1 MPVPED
7 DILCRFIRPKDWSR
21 ILNRPKPGAFKQAA
35 LSVWHD
41 ARLRERGF
49 SLEDLRI
56 DHLAGYGQSHHTAGD
71 YIDCAREA
79 AQRDGEPFQVQV
91 EWRPEDQ
98 YVAEPWRHWRYA
110 HVQVE
115 AIEGPAQFLPE
126 FRRVLA
132 ERARVVIPPDQCPH
146 LPCAA

>member
-35 LSVWHD
+35 LSVWHQT
-41 ARLRERGF
+41 RLHERGA
-49 SLEDLRI
+49 SLTDLLI
-56 DHLAGYGQSHHTAGD
+56 ENLTGFGQAHHTAGD
-71 YIDCAREA
+71 YKTCAREA
-79 AQRDGEPFQVQV
+79 EKREGEPFQVQV
-91 EWRPEDQ
+91 EWRSENQ
-98 YVAEPWRHWRYA
+98 YVAEPWREWSYA

-115 AIEGPAQFLPE
+115 ATKGPDQFLPE

-132 ERARVVIPPDQCPH
+132 ERSRVVIPPD
-146 LPCAA
+146 L